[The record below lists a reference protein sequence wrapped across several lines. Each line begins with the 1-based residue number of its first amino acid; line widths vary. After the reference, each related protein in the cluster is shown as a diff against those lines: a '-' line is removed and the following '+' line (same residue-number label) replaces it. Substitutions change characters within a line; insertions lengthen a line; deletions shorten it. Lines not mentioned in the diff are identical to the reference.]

1 MSSTIFLSTMSL
13 GQLGWRPLF
22 SRQLTIEE
30 LETLRPAR
38 VVSLQRNALDTVT
51 ELGPLRVTLPSVL
64 LQPGLAAV
72 AAVGDW
78 VLIDPDTARVA
89 RVLERQSV
97 IARLAAGDETRQQLI
112 AANIDTIFVVTSC
125 NEDFNVS
132 RLERYFAL
140 AFDAR
145 IEPVVILT
153 KADLCTD
160 VDLYLDQLRATAPRV
175 IAMAVDAT
183 SRDDLNVLAAWLAP
197 GQTVAFI
204 GSSGVGK
211 STLVNT
217 LMGAGVQSTGGI
229 REDDAKGRHTTTSRQ
244 MLMLPSS
251 TWVIDTPGMREL
263 KIGAVEDGVRAV
275 FDDIEALAHACRFR
289 DCTHESESGCAVR
302 SAIDS
307 GQLDERRFRSFQ
319 KLQREAANA
328 TRTLHERRERDR
340 KFGRM
345 AKTIMEQ
352 RKKERGG

>member
-1 MSSTIFLSTMSL
+1 MSL
-13 GQLGWRPLF
+13 SQLGWRPFF
-22 SRQLTIEE
+22 SQQLTLAE

-38 VVSLQRNALDTVT
+38 VVSVQRNALDTVT
-51 ELGPLRVTLPSVL
+51 EQGPLRVTLPGAL
-64 LQPGLAAV
+64 LQSGLAAV

-78 VLIDPDTARVA
+78 VLVEPDTARVA
-89 RVLERQSV
+89 RMLDRQSV

-112 AANIDTIFVVTSC
+112 AANVDTLFVVTSC

-140 AFDAR
+140 AFEAH
-145 IEPVVILT
+145 IEPIVILT
-153 KADLCTD
+153 KADLCAD
-160 VDLYLDQLRATAPRV
+160 VDDYLDQLRAAAPRV
-175 IAMAVDAT
+175 VAAAVDAT
-183 SRDDLNVLAAWLAP
+183 SRNDLDALAAWITS
-197 GQTVAFI
+197 GQTVAFV

-244 MLMLPSS
+244 MLVLPSG

-263 KIGAVEDGVRAV
+263 KIGAAEGGVRAV
-275 FDDIEALAHACRFR
+275 FDDVEALSQSCRFR
-289 DCTHESESGCAVR
+289 DCAHESEDGCAVR

-340 KFGRM
+340 QFGRRV
-345 AKTIMEQ
+345 KSILEQ